1 MSNEYRLSKWS
12 IRFSPE
18 SLPEVYERET
28 DRIIATV
35 HGADDQ
41 VFARAML
48 LARAPALRDVVTA
61 CRDVFE
67 AMAKYG
73 SASEKEVAADM
84 LPAIEA
90 ALLNLEETS

>member
-1 MSNEYRLSKWS
+1 MSSKYRLSKWS
-12 IRFSPE
+12 VRFSPE
-18 SLPEVYERET
+18 ALPEVYERET

-35 HGADDQ
+35 HGGDDE

-48 LARAPALRDVVTA
+48 LARAPALRDAVIA

-84 LPAIEA
+84 LPSIEA
-90 ALLNLEETS
+90 ALLNLDDGT